1 MLALSRLQQQI
12 DAFESYQVQSED
24 RRQLQRQRARMA
36 FTELG
41 DTWTDVRDEVQR
53 EEPRELVAR
62 MRENPTAQTKAPERP
77 TPITVV
83 ATDGSQ
89 IYPDRHVEPTYFLLN
104 VSRVAFQYGTTEPP
118 SLDAVPDLR
127 FREDLDAHFDALL
140 ASMTTEVVS
149 ALRDEME
156 LEHLLQAARENAV
169 AGRPLVAL
177 ADGTLIRWM
186 IRGMRNQPLEDEL
199 IRRYT
204 GYLESFRDQQLP
216 LASYVSMPGTTEVV
230 NLLRFALGEL
240 GDERE
245 WIERDGEEGGTPTL
259 RGFLDRTLF
268 EDILKTGERSA
279 LFGSASHIIRES
291 YPEGQA
297 ICYFYLK
304 VPTGP
309 RSTEIARVE
318 MPEWGLD
325 LPGVVDHF
333 HATVLDECAKGE
345 GYPISLSE
353 AHERAVIRA
362 DERDAFFRL
371 LERRLRRAGL
381 PATGSRKRLSK
392 QRPRV

>member
-1 MLALSRLQQQI
+1 MLDLNRLRDQL
-12 DAFESYQVQSED
+12 DSFESYQVASED
-24 RRQLQRQRARMA
+24 RREMQRRRALA
-36 FTELG
+36 ALKEVGASWQAVLE
-41 DTWTDVRDEVQR
+41 EVQAA
-53 EEPRELVAR
+53 EPRQLVAR
-62 MRENPTAQTKAPERP
+62 MRQRPTRTVAAPERP
-77 TPITVV
+77 TPLTVT

-104 VSRVAFQYGTTEPP
+104 VSRIAFQYGTTEEPVLG
-118 SLDAVPDLR
+118 SVPDLR
-127 FREDLDAHFDALL
+127 FREDLDAHFDQVL

-156 LEHLLQAARENAV
+156 LEHLLGVARENNV
-169 AGRPLVAL
+169 DGRPLVAL

-186 IRGMRNQPLEDEL
+186 IRGMRNERVEEEL
-199 IRRYT
+199 IARYT
-204 GYLESFRDQQLP
+204 SYLEGFRESALP
-216 LASYVSMPGTTEVV
+216 LASYVSMPGTTDVV
-230 NLLRFALGEL
+230 NLLRFHLGEL
-240 GDERE
+240 EVEDE
-245 WIERDGEEGGTPTL
+245 WLGEETPTL

-268 EDILKTGERSA
+268 EDVLEEGERSA

-309 RSTEIARVE
+309 RTTEIARVE
-318 MPEWGLD
+318 MPEWVLALD
-325 LPGVVDHF
+325 GAVERV
-333 HATVLDECAKGE
+333 HATVLDECRKGD
-345 GYPISLSE
+345 GYPIALAE

-371 LERRLRRAGL
+371 IERRLRRAGL
-381 PATGSRKRLSK
+381 PTTGSRKRLSK

>member
-1 MLALSRLQQQI
+1 MLDLARLRDQI
-12 DAFESYQVQSED
+12 DAFESYQVATED
-24 RRQLQRQRARMA
+24 RRKLQRRRARRA
-36 FTELG
+36 LRDVAG
-41 DTWTDVRDEVQR
+41 DWRSVRARVQ
-53 EEPRELVAR
+53 EAEPRELVAR
-62 MRENPTAQTKAPERP
+62 MRANPRSATAAPDRP
-77 TPITVV
+77 TPVTVV

-104 VSRVAFQYGTTEPP
+104 VSRIAFQYGTTEAP

-127 FREDLDAHFDALL
+127 FREDLDLHFDALL

-156 LEHLLQAARENAV
+156 LEHLLDAARTHRVE
-169 AGRPLVAL
+169 GRPLVAL

-186 IRGMRNQPLEDEL
+186 IRGMRNQPLEEEL
-199 IRRYT
+199 IQRYT
-204 GYLESFRDQQLP
+204 GYLEEFREAGLP
-216 LASYVSMPGTTEVV
+216 LASYVSMPGTTDVV
-230 NLLRFALGEL
+230 NLLRFSLGEL

-245 WIERDGEEGGTPTL
+245 WIDDDTPTL

-268 EDILKTGERSA
+268 DDVLEVGERSA
-279 LFGSASHIIRES
+279 VFGSASHIIRES

-309 RSTEIARVE
+309 QATEICRVE
-318 MPEWGLD
+318 MPEWVLD
-325 LPGVVDHF
+325 LSGAVDHL
-333 HATVLDECAKGE
+333 HATLLDECRKGD
-345 GYPISLSE
+345 GYPVSLSE

-371 LERRLRRAGL
+371 IERRLRRAGL
-381 PATGSRKRLSK
+381 PTTGSRKRLSK